1 MSTPYQGVPTPI
13 IILEFS
19 GVLLG
24 LLSVL
29 FATKN
34 IILVYPTGILST
46 IIFVYLLVQAGLL
59 GDMLINAY
67 YFVMSIY
74 GWYYWSRKI
83 NGATLNPITYSTMQ
97 DWKIALLIFLG
108 SIFFILVL
116 YTIFGKWDSWT
127 ALVDT
132 LTTAIFFVGMWLMA
146 KRKIEHWLFWIIG
159 DSISIPLY
167 YVKDLLISSVQY
179 LIFTL
184 IAIYGYRAWKQESIS
199 NFDFDKK
206 LKET

>member
-1 MSTPYQGVPTPI
+1 MLTPYQGVPTPI
-13 IILEFS
+13 IVLEFA
-19 GVLLG
+19 GVILG
-24 LLSVL
+24 LLSAL

-34 IILVYPTGILST
+34 NILVYPTGILST
-46 IIFVYLLVQAGLL
+46 IIFVYLLGRAGLL

-83 NGATLNPITYSTMQ
+83 NGATLNPITYSTIK
-97 DWKIALLIFLG
+97 DWKSALLIFLG

-116 YTIFGKWDSWT
+116 YTIFGKWDYWT

-184 IAIYGYRAWKQESIS
+184 IAIYGYRAWKQKIS
-199 NFDFDKK
+199 
-206 LKET
+206 L

>member
-1 MSTPYQGVPTPI
+1 MLTPYQGVPTPI
-13 IILEFS
+13 IVLEFA
-19 GVLLG
+19 GVMLG
-24 LLSVL
+24 LLSAL

-34 IILVYPTGILST
+34 NILVYPTGILST
-46 IIFVYLLVQAGLL
+46 IIFVYLLVRAGLL

-83 NGATLNPITYSTMQ
+83 NGSTLNPITYSTIK
-97 DWKIALLIFLG
+97 DWKSALLIFLG

-184 IAIYGYRAWKQESIS
+184 IAIYGYRAWKQKI
-199 NFDFDKK
+199 N
-206 LKET
+206 L